1 MTIEAIIISIL
12 TGLGGGIGSYL
23 KIRGER
29 KKTSEERTKQINEI
43 DMRNH
48 DEMLELKFEVNKLK
62 EDVTLHNNVL
72 SNIQSTLQTMN
83 NNIVE
88 LKTIIKYVSNSEGK

>member
-1 MTIEAIIISIL
+1 MTIEAIIIAIL
-12 TGLGGGIGSYL
+12 TGIGGGVGSYL

-29 KKTSEERTKQINEI
+29 KKTSEERNKQINEI

-48 DEMLELKFEVNKLK
+48 DEMLNMKFELSKLK

-72 SNIQSTLQTMN
+72 SSIQSTLQTMN

-88 LKTIIKYVSNSEGK
+88 LKTIIKYVSKSEDK